1 MQNAA
6 ALPPFP
12 PPRLA
17 SVGVL
22 PAEQEQPLCAVSPA
36 CARCCGPACVRRE
49 AGRMQGV
56 IVLLFLP
63 SPPCSKA
70 PLGISSQKNYFV
82 KNITQTWPGFV
93 VVRVYHLC
101 F

>member
-1 MQNAA
+1 MQ
-6 ALPPFP
+6 
-12 PPRLA
+12 R
-17 SVGVL
+17 
-22 PAEQEQPLCAVSPA
+22 
-36 CARCCGPACVRRE
+36 
-49 AGRMQGV
+49 V
-56 IVLLFLP
+56 IELLFLP

-70 PLGISSQKNYFV
+70 PLGISSQKNYFL